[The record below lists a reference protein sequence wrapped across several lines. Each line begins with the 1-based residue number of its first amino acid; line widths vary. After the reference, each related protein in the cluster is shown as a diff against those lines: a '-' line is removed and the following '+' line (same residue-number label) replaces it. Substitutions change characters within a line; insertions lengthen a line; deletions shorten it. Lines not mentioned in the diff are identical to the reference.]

1 MALHVIA
8 GAERQRDGIDQRL
21 PRGVQIIRW
30 TCVSTNGLDAGA
42 ALAKQFGLRAGQNDP
57 KREHRH

>member
-30 TCVSTNGLDAGA
+30 TYVSTNGLDAA
-42 ALAKQFGLRAGQNDP
+42 AAFAKQSVLRAGQNDP
-57 KREHRH
+57 EA